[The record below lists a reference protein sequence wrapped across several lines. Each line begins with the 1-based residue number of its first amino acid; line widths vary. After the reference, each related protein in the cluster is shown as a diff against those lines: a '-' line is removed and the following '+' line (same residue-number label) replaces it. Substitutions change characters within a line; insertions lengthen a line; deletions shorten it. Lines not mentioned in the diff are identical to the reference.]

1 MVNDRGNSSFFR
13 MKSLTHG
20 FMRIDVQG
28 IAWHCLMTSSTASVI
43 PLIAHVPITT
53 CLRSVLIRER

>member
-28 IAWHCLMTSSTASVI
+28 IA
-43 PLIAHVPITT
+43 
-53 CLRSVLIRER
+53 